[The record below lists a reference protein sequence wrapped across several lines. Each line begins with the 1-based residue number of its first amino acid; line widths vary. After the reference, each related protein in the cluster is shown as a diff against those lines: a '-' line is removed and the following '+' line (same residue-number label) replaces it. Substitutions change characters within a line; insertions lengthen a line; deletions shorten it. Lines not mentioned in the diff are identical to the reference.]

1 MSSTVPIPKNDRLN
15 RFVGFSIAA
24 HVAILLIFTVK
35 AFLAG
40 DAIQYQSAVR
50 VDLIGLPDKITP
62 EAPPPAPKPEPEA
75 KKDTAPPEPAK
86 AEEKTAKMDLPKKD
100 PKVDPDAINL
110 DKTKTRQ
117 KDALAKLKQMSAFE
131 KIQQQEQEEERKRQE
146 AAAAAAAAKAR
157 QIKGNQIS
165 SGSQLTGIS
174 RIQADNYIGDVERQI
189 RQNWVLP
196 QYLAKKNLKAQV
208 RVRFDEKG
216 QVLSAQIVKSSGNPT
231 FDEIV
236 IDTVQK
242 SSPVPPPPEKFVR
255 LFNLEG
261 VLFGFPE

>member
-1 MSSTVPIPKNDRLN
+1 MSSVYPIPKNDRLN
-15 RFVGFSIAA
+15 RYVGFSIGV
-24 HVAILLIFTVK
+24 HVLILLIFTVK
-35 AFLAG
+35 AFFAG
-40 DAIQYQSAVR
+40 DAIEYQSAVR
-50 VDLIGLPDKITP
+50 VDLIGLPDKVIPEDLKPASGPAP
-62 EAPPPAPKPEPEA
+62 EAPPADKTEEN
-75 KKDTAPPEPAK
+75 AK
-86 AEEKTAKMDLPKKD
+86 AELPTKLPKT
-100 PKVDPDAINL
+100 DPDAINL
-110 DKTKTRQ
+110 DKNKSKQ
-117 KDALAKLKQMSAFE
+117 KDAMAKLKQMSAFE
-131 KIQQQEQEEERKRQE
+131 KIQQQELAEERKKLD
-146 AAAAAAAAKAR
+146 ALAAAKAK

-165 SGSQLTGIS
+165 SGSQLSGIS
-174 RIQADNYIGDVERQI
+174 RLQADNYIGNVERQI
-189 RQNWVLP
+189 RANWVLP

-208 RVRFDEKG
+208 RVRFDETG